1 MTLIHPTAIIE
12 KGATIGQNVKIGP
25 FCIVG
30 RSVTLCDDVELKSHV
45 IIENKVTI
53 GSGTAIHS
61 FAVIGGNSQIKNYSD
76 GDAEVI
82 IGKNNVIR
90 EYATINIGTEL
101 EEMKTVVGDNCF
113 IMTSAH
119 IAHDCILGNNI
130 IMANGATL
138 GGRVKV
144 EDYAYFGGKT
154 AVHQRVRIGKHAMIG
169 GMSGVERDLVPFALV
184 TGGREKTIRLNIVG
198 LKRSGFSVNDIHILR
213 KVYGILFESS
223 VRSIGSAIRQ
233 IEEEGLSNN
242 KHVAYLLNFLNG
254 ETVRGLCGAEYIC
267 CNEEE
272 RV

>member
-1 MTLIHPTAIIE
+1 MTLIHPTAIVE

-30 RSVTLCDDVELKSHV
+30 RLATLGDNVELKSHV
-45 IIENKVTI
+45 VIENKVTI
-53 GSGTAIHS
+53 GSGTTIHS

-76 GDAEVI
+76 GQAEVI

-90 EYATINIGTEL
+90 EYVTINIGTEL
-101 EEMKTVVGDNCF
+101 ETMKTVVGDNCF
-113 IMTSAH
+113 IMTNSH
-119 IAHDCILGNNI
+119 IGHDCILGNNI

-154 AVHQRVRIGKHAMIG
+154 AVHQRVRIGKHVMVG
-169 GMSGVERDLVPFALV
+169 GMSGVERDVLPFALV
-184 TGGREKTIRLNIVG
+184 MGNRAKVTGLNMVG
-198 LKRSGFSVNDIHILR
+198 LKRSGFSELDINTLK
-213 KVYGILFESS
+213 KVYGVLFD
-223 VRSIGSAIRQ
+223 GSARNICSA
-233 IEEEGLSNN
+233 IKKVEKDFLNN
-242 KHVAYLLNFLNG
+242 KHVAYLLDFLNS
-254 ETVRGLCGAEYIC
+254 ETARGLCRAEYIC